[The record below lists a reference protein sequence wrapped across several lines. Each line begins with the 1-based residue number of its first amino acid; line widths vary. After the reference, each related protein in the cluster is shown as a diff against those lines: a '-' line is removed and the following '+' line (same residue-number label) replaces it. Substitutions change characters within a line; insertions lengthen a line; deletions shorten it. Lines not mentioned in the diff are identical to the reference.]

1 MKSITLFF
9 IALFIISCLPA
20 IRSQGPPDTPPLT
33 TDPAANPTPTNSD
46 PAANPTPINS
56 DTAVTGTSASP
67 TVSGTGSTTG
77 TTPGTNPNNTTP
89 STTPVPNT
97 GSALKDEM
105 FNVAA
110 AGLVAAVVAFF

>member
-9 IALFIISCLPA
+9 IALFIISCLPS

-33 TDPAANPTPTNSD
+33 TDPAANPAPTNSD
-46 PAANPTPINS
+46 PATNPTPINS
-56 DTAVTGTSASP
+56 DTAVTGTPASP

-89 STTPVPNT
+89 NT

-105 FNVAA
+105 LNVAA